1 MIDEKKFIADWIAD
15 NFSDGAVKIS
25 WLDNHTAML
34 DDGKDTLTVELRENV
49 LYADEKPVSSIPSLE
64 TVI

>member
-1 MIDEKKFIADWIAD
+1 MIDGKKFITDWIAE
-15 NFSDGAVKIS
+15 NFSDVVEVS

-34 DDGKDTLTVELRENV
+34 DDGKDKMTVELRDGV